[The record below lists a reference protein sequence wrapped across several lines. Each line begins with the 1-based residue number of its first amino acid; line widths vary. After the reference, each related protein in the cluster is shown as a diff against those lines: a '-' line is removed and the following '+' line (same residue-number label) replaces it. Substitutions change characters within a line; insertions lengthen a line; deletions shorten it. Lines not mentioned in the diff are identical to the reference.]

1 MIKYKRS
8 IIVKNIERQ
17 VKMNQILVSQKLYVT
32 PAMRKKKKLFK
43 IEFFL
48 SVFALIGLSTYGIC
62 SAYDRNKNEAVSKE
76 ILQAMQ
82 VQPEKIIVEEPAI
95 VVDLNINNGSKNSVN
110 MNEIEKIPV
119 NREIHVTEEQK
130 VTASDGTVYYTIG
143 QINIPSINC
152 QYPILSSD
160 TENYDTLLKIAPV
173 KFHGANP
180 NDVGNLCI
188 VGHNYRNS
196 QFFSKVPDLV
206 NGDIIEITDTFGETV
221 QYEVYDK
228 YIVNESDTSCTS
240 QLTDG
245 KREITLITCTDAS
258 DENRVIVK
266 AREIQ

>member
-1 MIKYKRS
+1 
-8 IIVKNIERQ
+8 
-17 VKMNQILVSQKLYVT
+17 MNQILIAEKLYVT

-62 SAYDRNKNEAVSKE
+62 SAYDRNKSEAVSKE
-76 ILQAMQ
+76 ILGAMEF
-82 VQPEKIIVEEPAI
+82 QPETIMVEEQA
-95 VVDLNINNGSKNSVN
+95 VVLVLNGSNGTNGTVN
-110 MNEIEKIPV
+110 LDEIERV
-119 NREIHVTEEQK
+119 TVSREIEIPEEQK
-130 VTASDGTVYYTIG
+130 VTARDGTVYYTIG

-152 QYPILSSD
+152 QYPILASD
-160 TENYDTLLKIAPV
+160 VESYDTLLKIAPV

-180 NDVGNLCI
+180 NEIGNFCI

-196 QFFSKVPDLV
+196 QFFSKVPKLV

-221 QYEVYDK
+221 KYEVYDK
-228 YIVNESDTSCTS
+228 YIVVDTDTRCTS
-240 QLTDG
+240 QQTNG

-266 AREIQ
+266 AREIV